1 MNFWTPARCKTIST
15 MQLMENSLEIS
26 AQAVITK
33 NPKTAKSKM
42 AIVEMIQAE
51 LRERLA

>member
-1 MNFWTPARCKTIST
+1 MNFWTPARCKTLPT
-15 MQLMENSLEIS
+15 MQLIEHSLEIS

-33 NPKTAKSKM
+33 NPETAKIKR
-42 AIVEMIQAE
+42 AIVEVIQAE

>member
-15 MQLMENSLEIS
+15 KQLMENCREIS
-26 AQAVITK
+26 AQAAAIK
-33 NPKTAKSKM
+33 NPEMAKRKM
-42 AIVEMIQAE
+42 AIVETIQAE